1 MPGALDGLKVID
13 LSRVLGGP
21 YCAQMLADH
30 GAEVIKIE
38 PPQGDET
45 RLWGPPFDA
54 DGISAY
60 FAGINRNKRT
70 IALDL
75 SKPAGRD
82 VLLKLLADAD
92 VLIENFK
99 TGTMEKWGIGYDT
112 LSEKFPRLV
121 HARVSGFGA
130 DGPLGGFPGYDA
142 MVQAS
147 AGLVSVNGSPEGGPV
162 RIGVPVVDL
171 STGMNACIGILMA
184 LYERNRSGK
193 GQFVDATLY
202 DSAIALHQPHAP
214 NYFMA
219 GQKPKLF
226 GNSHGNLAPYANF
239 PTKGR
244 NIVIGA
250 GNDGQ
255 FRKLVQM
262 LGKPEM
268 ADDPRFRTNKDRLAH
283 KAEMEAELRALTKDR
298 DGEAF
303 ANELMRNGVPSGAVM
318 EVPDVMEHPH
328 TKHRNMVWEKDG
340 YRNVGNPVKLSR
352 TPLAPVAQQ
361 AEDVRPGYP
370 RGAGRVRLFG
380 DRDRRAGRLGRS
392 AHRDQEELNGR
403 LASTREAAK
412 TIERRPKATEVDL
425 CHRLTCHFEQL
436 GQLQHSSARTID
448 DGREAG
454 EGIVAPS
461 VAKLIENATRAH
473 LSSPARCKR
482 RADMPRYVLLLG
494 VAMAALQ
501 RRRKWNSS
509 VSADKRLPVGIRATS
524 TFGAPIAVETIL
536 FMAYRQSST

>member
-1 MPGALDGLKVID
+1 MPGALEGLKVID

-30 GAEVIKIE
+30 GADVIKIE

-45 RLWGPPFDA
+45 RLWGPPFDQ

-60 FAGINRNKRT
+60 YAGINRNKRT
-70 IALDL
+70 VALDL
-75 SKPAGRD
+75 SKPDGRT
-82 VLLKLLADAD
+82 VLLKLLEGAD

-99 TGTMEKWGIGYDT
+99 TGTMEKWGLGYDT
-112 LSEKFPRLV
+112 LSQKHPTLV

-130 DGPLGGFPGYDA
+130 DGPLGGYPGYDA

-147 AGLVSVNGSPEGGPV
+147 AGLVSVNGAPEAGPV

-184 LYERNRSGK
+184 LFERSKSGK

-219 GQKPKLF
+219 GLKPKLY

-255 FRKLVQM
+255 FRKLCAM

-268 ADDPRFRTNKDRLAH
+268 ADDPRFKTNKDRLAN
-283 KAEMEAELRALTKDR
+283 KAAMEAQLRELTKDR
-298 DGEAF
+298 DGESF
-303 ANELMRNGVPSGAVM
+303 ANELMMNGVPSGAVQ

-352 TPLAPVAQQ
+352 TPP
-361 AEDVRPGYP
+361 
-370 RGAGRVRLFG
+370 RVRSKPRKYG
-380 DRDRRAGRLGRS
+380 IDTRAVLAEHGFS
-392 AHRDQEELNGR
+392 NQE
-403 LASTREAAK
+403 
-412 TIERRPKATEVDL
+412 
-425 CHRLTCHFEQL
+425 
-436 GQLQHSSARTID
+436 ID
-448 DGREAG
+448 
-454 EGIVAPS
+454 
-461 VAKLIENATRAH
+461 KLIA
-473 LSSPARCKR
+473 S
-482 RADMPRYVLLLG
+482 G
-494 VAMAALQ
+494 VALTEI
-501 RRRKWNSS
+501 RK
-509 VSADKRLPVGIRATS
+509 A
-524 TFGAPIAVETIL
+524 
-536 FMAYRQSST
+536 

>member
-1 MPGALDGLKVID
+1 MPEANPGALAGLKVID

-21 YCAQMLADH
+21 YCGQMLADH
-30 GAEVIKIE
+30 GAEVIKVE

-45 RLWGPPFDA
+45 RLWGPPFDQE
-54 DGISAY
+54 GISAY

-75 SKPAGRD
+75 SKPEGRD
-82 VLLKLLADAD
+82 VLLKLLAEAD
-92 VLIENFK
+92 VLIDNFK
-99 TGTMEKWGIGYDT
+99 TGTMEKWGIGYADT
-112 LSEKFPRLV
+112 LSKKFPRLI

-147 AGLVSVNGSPEGGPV
+147 SGLVSVNGSPESGPV

-219 GQKPKLF
+219 GMKPKLY

-255 FRKLVQM
+255 FRKLCAM

-268 ADDPRFRTNKDRLAH
+268 ADDPRFKTNKDRLAH
-283 KAEMEAELRALTKDR
+283 KAEMEVELARLTKDR
-298 DGEAF
+298 DGETF
-303 ANELMRNGVPSGAVM
+303 ANELMKAGVPSGAVQ

-328 TKHRNMVWEKDG
+328 TRHRNMVWEKDG
-340 YRNVGNPVKLSR
+340 YRNVGNPIKLSR
-352 TPLAPVAQQ
+352 TPPAVRSKPRKYGIDTRAVLA
-361 AEDVRPGYP
+361 E
-370 RGAGRVRLFG
+370 RGF
-380 DRDRRAGRLGRS
+380 
-392 AHRDQEELNGR
+392 
-403 LASTREAAK
+403 
-412 TIERRPKATEVDL
+412 
-425 CHRLTCHFEQL
+425 
-436 GQLQHSSARTID
+436 SSAEID
-448 DGREAG
+448 
-454 EGIVAPS
+454 
-461 VAKLIENATRAH
+461 KLIAA
-473 LSSPARCKR
+473 
-482 RADMPRYVLLLG
+482 G
-494 VAMAALQ
+494 VALTEI
-501 RRRKWNSS
+501 RK
-509 VSADKRLPVGIRATS
+509 
-524 TFGAPIAVETIL
+524 
-536 FMAYRQSST
+536 